1 MVRNA
6 KMREVG
12 ILEAKTGLS
21 GLVAEVERTGQEI
34 VLTRHGRPAARIVP
48 MESASSWTAW
58 DPDEWQRR
66 VKDILARRDARAP
79 VPGFDE
85 LSWEEL
91 KRIGRGEDRFD

>member
-1 MVRNA
+1 
-6 KMREVG
+6 MREVG

-21 GLVAEVERTGQEI
+21 GLVAEVERTGEEI
-34 VLTRHGRPAARIVP
+34 ILTRHGRAAARIVP
-48 MESASSWTAW
+48 MKPTSQKVAL

-66 VKDILARRDARAP
+66 VKKILADRDAQPYVA
-79 VPGFDE
+79 GFDD

>member
-1 MVRNA
+1 
-6 KMREVG
+6 MREVG

-21 GLVAEVERTGQEI
+21 GLVAEVERTGEEI
-34 VLTRHGRPAARIVP
+34 VLTRHGRAAARLVP
-48 MESASSWTAW
+48 MKPTSRKVAL

-66 VKDILARRDARAP
+66 VKQILADRDAQP
-79 VPGFDE
+79 YVPGFDD

>member
-1 MVRNA
+1 
-6 KMREVG
+6 MREVG

-21 GLVAEVERTGQEI
+21 ALVSDVERTGEEI
-34 VLTRHGRPAARIVP
+34 ILTRHGRAAARIVP
-48 MESASSWTAW
+48 MKPTSQRAAW

-66 VKDILARRDARAP
+66 VKDILARRDARPYVAD
-79 VPGFDE
+79 FDD